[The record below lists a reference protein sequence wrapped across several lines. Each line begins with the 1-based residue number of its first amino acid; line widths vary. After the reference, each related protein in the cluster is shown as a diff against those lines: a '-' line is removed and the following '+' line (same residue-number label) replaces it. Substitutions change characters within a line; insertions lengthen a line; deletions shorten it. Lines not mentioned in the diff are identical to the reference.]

1 MINIKLN
8 SCDIDQAISDY
19 INKELGTKLDFL
31 DYDYEEKSI
40 EIEGCEIYVKMKQ
53 GKKTVYKKINS
64 LTNHDPFMYSQVCYE
79 GKHIEHKHLDLNY
92 NFYLRDQEN
101 K

>member
-31 DYDYEEKSI
+31 I
-40 EIEGCEIYVKMKQ
+40 MIT
-53 GKKTVYKKINS
+53 KKKA
-64 LTNHDPFMYSQVCYE
+64 
-79 GKHIEHKHLDLNY
+79 
-92 NFYLRDQEN
+92 
-101 K
+101 